1 MCTASSGPRS
11 CMCVFVCV
19 RVCMHMRVCIY
30 VYVHVCACICV
41 CVCWFVN
48 MCSFACGGRGYK
60 LGCLLNN
67 TPRLSIQTTI
77 CYCSMCAALH
87 APLCVLLCMHLYVYC
102 SARTSMLCVLLCTH
116 LYVCCSACTSKCAAL
131 HAPLCVLLCTHLYEY
146 CSARTSMCTALH
158 APLCVLLCM
167 HLTPNPKCFVVVI
180 AAHTHTD
187 LLHLAHVMLTCLLLP
202 CFHTV

>member
-1 MCTASSGPRS
+1 
-11 CMCVFVCV
+11 MCVFVCV

-102 SARTSMLCVLLCTH
+102 SARTSM
-116 LYVCCSACTSKCAAL
+116 S
-131 HAPLCVLLCTHLYEY
+131 
-146 CSARTSMCTALH
+146 TALH

-167 HLTPNPKCFVVVI
+167 HLTPHPKCFVVVI